1 MSTWKIDPTHTT
13 VGFSVKHLM
22 ISTVR
27 GRFANFTAVMQLD
40 EAKPA
45 NSRVQVEVDAA
56 SVDTR
61 AAQRDEH
68 LRSPDFFDVAN
79 HPQLTF
85 VSKRV
90 EGDLGGDF
98 KVIGD
103 LTIRGITREVTL
115 NARFDGQGK
124 DPWGNE
130 RRAFT
135 ASTKINREEFGLL
148 WNQALEAGGLLV
160 SPDVKIEVESQFVK
174 AA

>member
-45 NSRVQVEVDAA
+45 NSKVEVTVDAN
-56 SVDTR
+56 SLDTR

-90 EGDLGGDF
+90 EGDLAGDF
-98 KVIGD
+98 RIIGD

-115 NARFDGQGK
+115 NATFDGQGK

-135 ASTKINREEFGLL
+135 ATTKINREEFGLL
-148 WNQALEAGGLLV
+148 WNQVLEAGGLW
-160 SPDVKIEVESQFVK
+160 SAPT
-174 AA
+174 